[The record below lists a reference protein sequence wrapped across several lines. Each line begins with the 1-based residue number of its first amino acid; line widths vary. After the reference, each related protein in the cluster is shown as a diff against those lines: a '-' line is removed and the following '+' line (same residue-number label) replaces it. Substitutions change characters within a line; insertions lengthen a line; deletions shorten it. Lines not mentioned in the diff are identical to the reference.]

1 MGKERREGE
10 EWHHKNELALRT
22 FCVSCTALSGHLT
35 HANSFILITM
45 AWDTSPVY
53 KWRNRGA
60 EKLSN
65 LFRAMVKQDFD
76 PGSKS
81 VAQSCLTLYNPMD
94 CSPPD
99 SSVHGI
105 LQARILEWVAISSSR
120 GIFLTQA
127 SNLYLLGLLHWQVD
141 SLQPCHLETYTS
153 FQICQF

>member
-22 FCVSCTALSGHLT
+22 FCVSYTALSGHLT
-35 HANSFILITM
+35 HANSFILITI

-105 LQARILEWVAISSSR
+105 LQARILEWVAISLSR
-120 GIFLTQA
+120 GSSQPGDSIWVSYVSFIAGGFLIIEP
-127 SNLYLLGLLHWQVD
+127 SGKLL
-141 SLQPCHLETYTS
+141 S
-153 FQICQF
+153 F